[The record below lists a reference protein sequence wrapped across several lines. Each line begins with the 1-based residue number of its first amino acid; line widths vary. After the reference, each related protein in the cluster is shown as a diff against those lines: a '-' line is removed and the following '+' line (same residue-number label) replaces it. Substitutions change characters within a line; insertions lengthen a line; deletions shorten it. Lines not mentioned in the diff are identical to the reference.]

1 MRTGFCLAVIV
12 AALTLSVE
20 GSSGQAAGGLRIV
33 VISGED
39 AVNIVQ
45 QRTAVAPVV
54 EVRDRNNQPVAGA
67 SVTFVIDGG
76 KNAAFAGGS
85 PTVTVTTNAA
95 GRAATGTLTP
105 LNGGSFQIQVQA
117 AYQGQTAAA
126 TIAQTNVLTAAQ
138 AAAATA
144 GGAGGGGIGGLTIA
158 GIVGGIGA
166 AVAVAATTLSGNG
179 GGSAAT
185 SASPPSATTPTTAAP
200 PPPSI
205 PTPAPT
211 PGPTPTPT
219 PTPTPAPAPVET
231 TGRWMGLSP
240 DGIILEPG
248 PGACSLELD
257 LTLDLVANGTSVTGT
272 ASLRERKVADGCGGL
287 GSVDTS
293 SIINGRLG
301 PGTISFSLPAG
312 GSNTIDFS
320 GTFTAT
326 RMNGTLITFGGRRG
340 VFSVSRP

>member
-1 MRTGFCLAVIV
+1 MRTRVYLPALV
-12 AALTLSVE
+12 AALLLSVIDA
-20 GSSGQAAGGLRIV
+20 SGGQGAGALRIV

-39 AVNIVQ
+39 AVHIIGQ
-45 QRTAVAPVV
+45 KTAVAPLV
-54 EVRDRNNQPVAGA
+54 EVRDRNNQPIAGA
-67 SVTFVIDGG
+67 VVTFTIDGG

-85 PTVTVTTNAA
+85 QTLTVTTNAA
-95 GRAATGTLTP
+95 GRAATSTLTP
-105 LNGGSFQIQVQA
+105 LNSGSFQIQVQA

-138 AAAATA
+138 AAAAA

-166 AVAVAATTLSGNG
+166 AVAVAATTLSGSG

-185 SASPPSATTPTTAAP
+185 SASPPSATTPTTSAAP
-200 PPPSI
+200 PTSI

-219 PTPTPAPAPVET
+219 PTPTPAPPPVET

-272 ASLRERKVADGCGGL
+272 ASLRERKVADGCGGV

-293 SIINGRLG
+293 SISNGRVG